1 MKKVAVIGAGAWG
14 TTLAKV
20 AAENGFPVMLWAHEA
35 EVVESIAK
43 RHANEH
49 FLEGVSLPESIRA
62 TNDIADAV
70 DGAGLIILAV
80 PSPFFR
86 DVVKKAAKAMEV
98 ADKGCIALSVV
109 KGLEQGS
116 LLTMSQVASEEFGS
130 KAIVAVLSGPNHA
143 AEVSRNMPSATVVAG
158 KEKPALETIRK
169 TLGNGYF
176 RIFLHDDPV
185 GVEIC
190 GAVKNIAAIA
200 IGVCDALG
208 FGDNAKGSVITLG
221 LTEMARIGRVY
232 GAKRSTCYGL
242 AGVGDLVATAFS
254 KHSRNRFFGEQ
265 LGKGKT
271 VEEISK
277 LMKGSIAEGTKAV
290 KAVYELSV
298 TKKLDLPLAREIYRV
313 IYEGKELKGAI
324 KAIIS
329 L

>member
-1 MKKVAVIGAGAWG
+1 MMKKVAVIGAGAWG

-20 AAENGFPVMLWAHEA
+20 AAENGFPVVLWAHEA
-35 EVVESIAK
+35 EVAESIAK

-49 FLEGVSLPESIRA
+49 FLEGVSLPASLKA
-62 TNDIADAV
+62 TNDIQEAA
-70 DGAGLIILAV
+70 DGAEIIILAV

-86 DVVKKAAKAMEV
+86 DVVKKAAKAI
-98 ADKGCIALSVV
+98 KGNCVALSVV

-116 LLTMSQVASEEFGS
+116 LLTMSQVASEEFGG
-130 KAIVAVLSGPNHA
+130 KAAVAVLSGPNHA
-143 AEVSRNMPSATVVAG
+143 AEVSRKMPSATVVAG
-158 KEKPALETIRK
+158 KDKPALETIRK
-169 TLGNGYF
+169 TLGNEYF

-271 VEEISK
+271 VEEISTV
-277 LMKGSIAEGTKAV
+277 MKGSIAEGTKAV
-290 KAVYELSV
+290 KAVYELSAV
-298 TKKLDLPLAREIYRV
+298 KKLDLPLAREIYRV

>member
-1 MKKVAVIGAGAWG
+1 MIKKVAVIGAGGWG

-20 AAENGFPVMLWAHEA
+20 AAENGFPVMLWAHER
-35 EVVESIAK
+35 EVVESISQ
-43 RHANEH
+43 RHANEL
-49 FLEGVSLPESIRA
+49 FLDGVELPTSIQP
-62 TNDIADAV
+62 TNDIQEAV
-70 DGAGLIILAV
+70 AGAEFIVLAV

-86 DVVKKAAKAMEV
+86 DIVKKVAKAAEG
-98 ADKGCIALSVV
+98 DHCIALSVV

-116 LLTMSQVASEEFGS
+116 LKTMSQVAAEEFGK
-130 KAIVAVLSGPNHA
+130 KAIIAVLSGPNHA
-143 AEVSRNMPSATVVAG
+143 AEVSRKMPSATVVAG
-158 KEKPALETIRK
+158 KDGKAIEAIRK
-169 TLGNGYF
+169 VLGNEYF
-176 RIFLHDDPV
+176 RVFLHDDPT

-271 VEEISK
+271 FEEISK
-277 LMKGSIAEGTKAV
+277 LMKGSIAEGTQAV
-290 KAVYELSV
+290 KAVYELSRV
-298 TKKLDLPLAREIYRV
+298 KKIDLPLATEIYKV
-313 IYEGKELKGAI
+313 IYEGKDLKSAI
-324 KAIIS
+324 KEIIS